1 MTKTTNYQLPK
12 WEKTDRVQMKDFND
26 LTATLDAALKANAD
40 AIAETAAACGNCRIV
55 YGSYVGNGQYGSSN
69 PKTLTFDGTPLF
81 VALSGRYHFFAVKG
95 CSFVQTLSSPSLAD
109 LSLPLTWGD
118 RSVSWYSTENADKQ
132 QNLSGTD
139 YFYIALLA
147 AN

>member
-1 MTKTTNYQLPK
+1 MTKTTNYQLNQWAKP
-12 WEKTDRVQMKDFND
+12 DRVMMDDFNAD
-26 LTATLDAALKANAD
+26 NAKIDAALKANAD

-95 CSFVQTLSSPSLAD
+95 CSFVQPVAGGPQSPLNM
-109 LSLPLTWGD
+109 G
-118 RSVSWYSTENADKQ
+118 
-132 QNLSGTD
+132 
-139 YFYIALLA
+139 
-147 AN
+147 

>member
-1 MTKTTNYQLPK
+1 MTKTTNYQLNQWAKP
-12 WEKTDRVQMKDFND
+12 DRVMMDDFNAD
-26 LTATLDAALKANAD
+26 NAKIDAALKANAD
-40 AIAETAAACGNCRIV
+40 AIAV

>member
-1 MTKTTNYQLPK
+1 MTKTTNYQLNQWAKP
-12 WEKTDRVQMKDFND
+12 DRVMMDDFNAD
-26 LTATLDAALKANAD
+26 NAKID